1 MELREHAPPS
11 RQITPGMPYR
21 EDCWSEGETSALVDA
36 WGERYLELNRG
47 NLRQKQWQEVADAV
61 NSRIGTTRRKMR
73 TDVQCKNR
81 IDTLKKKYKLEK
93 ARLVEGTA
101 VTSSWPF
108 YGRLD
113 ALIGAITPAAVSGS
127 SSGGGGIKRP
137 PTSAS
142 YSHSLSHSQ
151 SPPLA
156 IPLPFQKKGARM
168 LPTASALHGKLPI
181 LPALPTAF
189 PVDDSFIRKA
199 AAAAAAAASSLPMTN
214 NFIRK
219 TPPVAPPPVISGEN
233 SFIRKN
239 PAPQALS
246 IDNSFIRKAAAAA
259 AAAKGEAAEEE
270 EEKESE
276 GEGNSEPRS
285 VSMGD
290 TKRGKKRGSGEGV
303 LELAKAIEKMGEMYE
318 RVEGA
323 RQRQIVEMEKQ
334 RMEFLKGLEL
344 QRMEMFAD
352 LKVQIEKLKR
362 ARRSSDAGEL
372 IGSVAAVSFLSN
384 SSFL

>member
-1 MELREHAPPS
+1 MELREHPPPS
-11 RQITPGMPYR
+11 RPVNPGMPYR

-36 WGERYLELNRG
+36 WGERYLDLNRG

-61 NSRIGTTRRKMR
+61 NSRIGSTRRKMR

-93 ARLVEGTA
+93 ARLVEGTS

-108 YGRLD
+108 YTRLD
-113 ALIGAITPAAVSGS
+113 ALIGATTPAAA
-127 SSGGGGIKRP
+127 SGGPIKRP
-137 PTSAS
+137 SPAA
-142 YSHSLSHSQ
+142 SHSHSHSP

-156 IPLPFQKKGARM
+156 IPLPFPKKGLGQ
-168 LPTASALHGKLPI
+168 LPTASPLHGKLP
-181 LPALPTAF
+181 LLPTAL

-199 AAAAAAAASSLPMTN
+199 AAAAAAAASSLPMAQS
-214 NFIRK
+214 FIRK
-219 TPPVAPPPVISGEN
+219 TPPVAPPVLSAEN
-233 SFIRKN
+233 SFIRKP
-239 PAPQALS
+239 PAPPTALP

-270 EEKESE
+270 EEEESE
-276 GEGNSEPRS
+276 AEGNSEPKP
-285 VSMGD
+285 VSLGG
-290 TKRGKKRGSGEGV
+290 TKKGKKRGNGDGV

-318 RVEGA
+318 RVEGT
-323 RQRQIVEMEKQ
+323 RQRQMMEMEKQ

-352 LKVQIEKLKR
+352 LKVQMEKLKR
-362 ARRSSDAGEL
+362 ARRSSDAGY
-372 IGSVAAVSFLSN
+372 S
-384 SSFL
+384 

>member
-1 MELREHAPPS
+1 MELREHAPPP
-11 RQITPGMPYR
+11 RLVNPGMPYR

-101 VTSSWPF
+101 VASSWPF

-113 ALIGAITPAAVSGS
+113 ALIGATTPAAGSGS
-127 SSGGGGIKRP
+127 SGGGGGIKRP
-137 PTSAS
+137 PPSAS

-156 IPLPFQKKGARM
+156 IPLPFQKKGAGM
-168 LPTASALHGKLPI
+168 LPTASPLHGKLPM
-181 LPALPTAF
+181 LPTAL

-199 AAAAAAAASSLPMTN
+199 AAAAAAAASSLPMAN
-214 NFIRK
+214 SFIRK
-219 TPPVAPPPVISGEN
+219 TPPAVPPVLSGEN

-239 PAPQALS
+239 PVPPALPR
-246 IDNSFIRKAAAAA
+246 DNSFIRKAAAAA

-270 EEKESE
+270 EEESE

-285 VSMGD
+285 VSMSER
-290 TKRGKKRGSGEGV
+290 KRGKKRGSGEGI

-323 RQRQIVEMEKQ
+323 RQKQMMEMEKQ

-352 LKVQIEKLKR
+352 LKVQMEKLKR
-362 ARRSSDAGEL
+362 ARRSSDVGEL

>member
-1 MELREHAPPS
+1 MELREHAPAS
-11 RQITPGMPYR
+11 RPVTPGMPYR

-113 ALIGAITPAAVSGS
+113 ALIGATTPAAGSGS

-137 PTSAS
+137 PPSAS

-156 IPLPFQKKGARM
+156 IPLPFHKKGAGM
-168 LPTASALHGKLPI
+168 LPTASPLHGKLPL
-181 LPALPTAF
+181 LPTLPTAL

-199 AAAAAAAASSLPMTN
+199 AAAAAAAASSLPMAN

-219 TPPVAPPPVISGEN
+219 TPPVALPPVISGDN

-239 PAPQALS
+239 PAPQSLP

-259 AAAKGEAAEEE
+259 AAAKGEVAEEE
-270 EEKESE
+270 EEE

-285 VSMGD
+285 VSMGER
-290 TKRGKKRGSGEGV
+290 KRGKKRGSREGV

-318 RVEGA
+318 RVEGV
-323 RQRQIVEMEKQ
+323 RQRQMMEMEKQ

-352 LKVQIEKLKR
+352 LKVQMEKLKR

-372 IGSVAAVSFLSN
+372 IRSVASVSFLSN

>member
-1 MELREHAPPS
+1 MELREHAPAS
-11 RQITPGMPYR
+11 RPVTPGMPYR

-113 ALIGAITPAAVSGS
+113 ALIGATTPAAGSGS

-137 PTSAS
+137 PPSAS

-156 IPLPFQKKGARM
+156 IPLPFHKKGAGM
-168 LPTASALHGKLPI
+168 LPTASPLHGKLPL
-181 LPALPTAF
+181 LPTLPTAL

-199 AAAAAAAASSLPMTN
+199 AAAAAAAASSLPMAN

-219 TPPVAPPPVISGEN
+219 TPPVALPPVISGDN

-239 PAPQALS
+239 PAPQSLP

-259 AAAKGEAAEEE
+259 AAAKGEVAEEE
-270 EEKESE
+270 EEE

-285 VSMGD
+285 VSMGER
-290 TKRGKKRGSGEGV
+290 KRGKKRGSREGV

-323 RQRQIVEMEKQ
+323 RQRQMMEMEKQ

-352 LKVQIEKLKR
+352 LKVQMEKLKR

-372 IGSVAAVSFLSN
+372 IRSVASVSFLSN

>member
-11 RQITPGMPYR
+11 RPVNPGMPYR

-113 ALIGAITPAAVSGS
+113 ALIGATTPAAGSGS
-127 SSGGGGIKRP
+127 SGGGGGIKRHAP
-137 PTSAS
+137 SAS
-142 YSHSLSHSQ
+142 YSHSFSHSP
-151 SPPLA
+151 SPALA
-156 IPLPFQKKGARM
+156 IPLPYQKKGMGM
-168 LPTASALHGKLPI
+168 LPTASPLHGKLP
-181 LPALPTAF
+181 AMTTLPTAL
-189 PVDDSFIRKA
+189 PVDDSIFRKA
-199 AAAAAAAASSLPMTN
+199 AAAAMAASSLPMGN
-214 NFIRK
+214 AFIRR
-219 TPPVAPPPVISGEN
+219 TPPVAPPVHSGEN
-233 SFIRKN
+233 SFIRK
-239 PAPQALS
+239 APTPTALPM
-246 IDNSFIRKAAAAA
+246 DNSFIRNAAAAA
-259 AAAKGEAAEEE
+259 LAAKGEAGEEE
-270 EEKESE
+270 EEESEE

-285 VSMGD
+285 VSMGER
-290 TKRGKKRGSGEGV
+290 KKGKKRGSGEGI

-318 RVEGA
+318 RVEGV
-323 RQRQIVEMEKQ
+323 RQRQMMDMEKQ

-352 LKVQIEKLKR
+352 LKVQMEKVKR

-384 SSFL
+384 SCFL

>member
-11 RQITPGMPYR
+11 RPVNPGMPYR

-101 VTSSWPF
+101 LTSSWPF
-108 YGRLD
+108 YSRLD
-113 ALIGAITPAAVSGS
+113 ALIGATTPAAASASGS
-127 SSGGGGIKRP
+127 IKRP
-137 PTSAS
+137 SPSP
-142 YSHSLSHSQ
+142 

-156 IPLPFQKKGARM
+156 IPLPFPKKGLGQ
-168 LPTASALHGKLPI
+168 LPTASRLHGKLP
-181 LPALPTAF
+181 LLPTAL

-199 AAAAAAAASSLPMTN
+199 AAAAAAAASSLPMAHA
-214 NFIRK
+214 FIRK
-219 TPPVAPPPVISGEN
+219 TPPVAPPVLSAEN
-233 SFIRKN
+233 SFIRK
-239 PAPQALS
+239 PPTPPTALPM
-246 IDNSFIRKAAAAA
+246 DNSFIRKAAAAA

-270 EEKESE
+270 ESE
-276 GEGNSEPRS
+276 VEGISGPRS
-285 VSMGD
+285 VSMGES
-290 TKRGKKRGSGEGV
+290 KKGKKRGNGDGV

-323 RQRQIVEMEKQ
+323 RQRQMMEMEKQ

-352 LKVQIEKLKR
+352 LKVQMEKLKR

>member
-11 RQITPGMPYR
+11 RPVNPGMPYR

-101 VTSSWPF
+101 LTSSWPF
-108 YGRLD
+108 YSRLD
-113 ALIGAITPAAVSGS
+113 ALIGATTPAAGSGS
-127 SSGGGGIKRP
+127 SAGGGGGTIKRP
-137 PTSAS
+137 SPSHS
-142 YSHSLSHSQ
+142 HSHSRSHSLSHNP

-156 IPLPFQKKGARM
+156 IPLPFPKKGLGQ
-168 LPTASALHGKLPI
+168 LPTASPLHGKLP
-181 LPALPTAF
+181 LLPTAL

-199 AAAAAAAASSLPMTN
+199 AAAAAAAASSLPMAHS
-214 NFIRK
+214 FIRK
-219 TPPVAPPPVISGEN
+219 TPPVAPPVLSAEN
-233 SFIRKN
+233 SFIRK
-239 PAPQALS
+239 PPTPPTALP

-270 EEKESE
+270 ESE
-276 GEGNSEPRS
+276 AEGNSGPRS
-285 VSMGD
+285 VSMGES
-290 TKRGKKRGSGEGV
+290 KKGKKRGNGDGV

-318 RVEGA
+318 RVEGV
-323 RQRQIVEMEKQ
+323 RQRQMMEMEKQ

-352 LKVQIEKLKR
+352 LKVQMEKLKR
-362 ARRSSDAGEL
+362 ARRSSDAGY
-372 IGSVAAVSFLSN
+372 S
-384 SSFL
+384 